1 MIYQISDIICY
12 SLYILCK
19 TSYIIYYRLY
29 NMEPA
34 KLDDRELGC
43 IDLFLFCCLLSSGL
57 VWPTSWAI
65 LASSWA
71 ILASSWTILAPSGAI
86 RAPSWLPKAS
96 RSLPRLNQTI
106 PRGAQRLPEPKS
118 HKHVKVTRLQIE
130 ILVRNVFSFW
140 RPFPIRVKCRFKKV
154 FNEKRLLL
162 KKHEN
167 MSIA

>member
-1 MIYQISDIICY
+1 
-12 SLYILCK
+12 
-19 TSYIIYYRLY
+19 
-29 NMEPA
+29 MEPA

-65 LASSWA
+65 LASSW
-71 ILASSWTILAPSGAI
+71 TTLAPSGAI

-118 HKHVKVTRLQIE
+118 HKQAKRSPNTDLDFRE
-130 ILVRNVFSFW
+130 ICL
-140 RPFPIRVKCRFKKV
+140 
-154 FNEKRLLL
+154 
-162 KKHEN
+162 
-167 MSIA
+167 

>member
-1 MIYQISDIICY
+1 MYIYI
-12 SLYILCK
+12 YIHI
-19 TSYIIYYRLY
+19 YIYIYIY

-43 IDLFLFCCLLSSGL
+43 IDFFLFCCLLSSGL

-65 LASSWA
+65 LAPSWA

-118 HKHVKVTRLQIE
+118 HKQAKENRILNW
-130 ILVRNVFSFW
+130 ILVWFAFSFW
-140 RPFPIRVKCRFKKV
+140 RPYPIRVKCRFKTLFDENTTFAQKTQKYEYS
-154 FNEKRLLL
+154 FGEK
-162 KKHEN
+162 N
-167 MSIA
+167 